1 MGVRVKSQV
10 NTCVFLTASKVVTH
24 VVISEL
30 SKKSQNFPKGEK
42 IRDIV
47 DNRSP
52 FNLTDFLTKSN
63 LARVRITE

>member
-24 VVISEL
+24 VVISE
-30 SKKSQNFPKGEK
+30 QNFTKGEK

-52 FNLTDFLTKSN
+52 FNLTDFLTKSK

>member
-30 SKKSQNFPKGEK
+30 SKKSQNFTKGEK
-42 IRDIV
+42 IREVLISLHFDEFFEKIS
-47 DNRSP
+47 N
-52 FNLTDFLTKSN
+52 SN
-63 LARVRITE
+63 LRLK

>member
-30 SKKSQNFPKGEK
+30 SKNSQNCSKGEK
-42 IRDIV
+42 DRE
-47 DNRSP
+47 SL
-52 FNLTDFLTKSN
+52 LTFLQFD
-63 LARVRITE
+63 RFFDEI